1 MPSLDFKG
9 KQYVYSH
16 HLSVPFREL
25 KTNTEKSL
33 PKDGAPSLDD
43 NLVIHGDNL
52 HALKALLPR
61 YAGKVDCIYI
71 DPPYNTG
78 EEKWC
83 YNDKVNSPLMKV
95 WLEKSANP
103 VDKEDLERHDKWL
116 CMLWPRL
123 QLLKELMSS
132 TGTVFISIDEN
143 EYMHLK
149 IMLNEIFGEDKHV
162 STIVWQKR
170 YSRENRE
177 AIGDVHEYIVVYS
190 NNPMHFKKVRNLVE
204 ATEEQL
210 QVYKNPN
217 NDPRGDWRPIPMT
230 AQAGHATKEQFY
242 EIKAPAG
249 KIHTPPKGRCWGL
262 AEKTYLDLFSQGRIY
277 FGKDNNS
284 QPNVIRYL
292 DEVDGMVPWTWWP
305 SEEVGH
311 TDEAKKEIYSIL
323 GRSLN
328 FDTPKPTR
336 LINRILDIATNKN
349 SLVLDSFAGSAT
361 TAHSVIRKNNE
372 DNGNRKFILVECE
385 DYANTLTAER
395 VRKVISGYE
404 CQQNFKEEIFQS
416 KITAS
421 NLRKVDN
428 ILAKA
433 DEAIEQSKDK
443 YEIIKQECKKG
454 NFHVFGERKN
464 KQIIKGLGGSFTY
477 CNLGEA
483 FDIEK
488 ILTGE
493 NLPNYNSLAQYV
505 FYTAT
510 GESLNHSV
518 KKKADHF
525 VGETEFFEVYLIYK
539 DDLAYLR
546 SNESALNQEKMDKIS
561 KRKSTKQKVVFA
573 TAKYMSQSE
582 LTDHKITFCQIPYA
596 IHKIAG
602 N

>member
-1 MPSLDFKG
+1 MPTLDFKG
-9 KQYVYSH
+9 KHYVYSH

-25 KTNTEKSL
+25 KIDEAKSL
-33 PKDGAPSLDD
+33 AKDDKPSLDD
-43 NLVIHGDNL
+43 NLIIHGDNL

-61 YAGKVDCIYI
+61 YAGEVDCIYI

-78 EEKWC
+78 EERWC
-83 YNDKVNSPLMKV
+83 YNDKVNSPLMKA

-132 TGTVFISIDEN
+132 TGSIFISIDEN

-149 IMLNEIFGEDKHV
+149 IILNEIFGEDKHIA
-162 STIVWQKR
+162 TIVWQKR

-177 AIGDVHEYIVVYS
+177 AIGDVHEYIVVFS
-190 NNPMHFKKVRNLVE
+190 NDPVHFKKVRNLVE

-210 QVYKNPN
+210 EVYKNPN
-217 NDPRGDWRPIPMT
+217 KDPRGDWRPIPMT
-230 AQAGHATKEQFY
+230 AQAGHATKAQFY
-242 EIKAPAG
+242 DIKAPAG
-249 KIHTPPKGRCWGL
+249 KVHVPPEGRCWGL
-262 AEKTYLDLFSQGRIY
+262 AETTYLELLAQGRIY
-277 FGKDNNS
+277 FGQDNNS
-284 QPNVIRYL
+284 QPNIIRYL

-305 SEEVGH
+305 SDEVGH

-323 GRSLN
+323 GRALN

-336 LINRILDIATNKN
+336 LLNRILDIATNKN
-349 SLVLDSFAGSAT
+349 SIVLDSFAGSAT

-372 DNGNRKFILVECE
+372 DGGNRKFILVECE
-385 DYANTLTAER
+385 DYADELTAGR
-395 VRKVISGYE
+395 VRKVLSGYE
-404 CQQNFKEEIFQS
+404 CEQNFKEELFQT
-416 KITAS
+416 KITS
-421 NLRKVDN
+421 SSLRKMDS
-428 ILAKA
+428 IIEKA
-433 DEAIEQSKDK
+433 DEVIAQSKGT
-443 YEIIKQECKKG
+443 YQLIKQECKKG
-454 NFHVFGERKN
+454 VFQVFGERK
-464 KQIIKGLGGSFTY
+464 KQEIIKGLKGSFTF
-477 CNLGEA
+477 CELGEA

-493 NLPNYNSLAQYV
+493 NLPSYNALAQYV

-510 GESLNHSV
+510 GKSLITDVN
-518 KKKADHF
+518 KQPDYL
-525 VGETEFFEVYLIYK
+525 VGETDLFEIYLIYK
-539 DDLAYLR
+539 DDLSYLR
-546 SNESALNQEKMDKIS
+546 SNESALNQSKMDRIA